1 MKMSDKQWRKT
12 ECGFSSSKTFTGKR
26 KMEMP
31 KFLIL
36 IVVCL
41 FASVGA
47 ADAQEKPSDAKVK
60 ESAPRNVKK
69 ANQRPVAAASKAVAS
84 EPFDKADVKTMAAQ
98 CVKFETEAGVI
109 EMEMFPESAPESV
122 RSFLNLAATGAFDT
136 TTFSRVV
143 PNFIIQGGDLFTSQK
158 MTPILDKKARRALPD
173 EPSQIKHERGVL
185 SMARADEPNSAS
197 THFFILLS
205 EARTLDGKFAAFGRV
220 TKGME
225 VVETINKMPVENEKP
240 AKPVRITRA
249 TSALCPAQT
258 TP

>member
-1 MKMSDKQWRKT
+1 ML
-12 ECGFSSSKTFTGKR
+12 
-26 KMEMP
+26 

-41 FASVGA
+41 FAFVGA
-47 ADAQEKPSDAKVK
+47 ADAQKKSAETMVK
-60 ESAPRNVKK
+60 ESAPRTIKK
-69 ANQRPVAAASKAVAS
+69 ANQRPVVEASKAAAS

-122 RSFLNLAATGAFDT
+122 RSFLNLTATGAFDT
-136 TTFSRVV
+136 TTFNRVV
-143 PNFIIQGGDLFTSQK
+143 PNFVIQGGDLFTKQK
-158 MTPILDKKARRALPD
+158 MMPALDKRARRTLPD
-173 EPSQIKHERGVL
+173 EPSQIKHERGIL
-185 SMARADEPNSAS
+185 SMARSDEPNSAS

-220 TKGME
+220 SKGME
-225 VVETINKMPVENEKP
+225 VVETINKMPVEGEKP
-240 AKPVRITRA
+240 TKPVRITRA
-249 TSALCPAQT
+249 TVALCTAQT

>member
-1 MKMSDKQWRKT
+1 MLKI
-12 ECGFSSSKTFTGKR
+12 
-26 KMEMP
+26 
-31 KFLIL
+31 LIL

-41 FASVGA
+41 FASVSTV
-47 ADAQEKPSDAKVK
+47 DAQKKSTDTKAK
-60 ESAPRNVKK
+60 ESAPRTIKK
-69 ANQRPVAAASKAVAS
+69 ANQRPVVEAPKAAASD
-84 EPFDKADVKTMAAQ
+84 PFDKADVKTMAAQ

-136 TTFSRVV
+136 TTFNRVV
-143 PNFIIQGGDLFTSQK
+143 PNFVIQGGDLFTSQK
-158 MTPILDKKARRALPD
+158 MTPILDKRARRTLPD
-173 EPSQIKHERGVL
+173 EPSQIKHERGIV

-225 VVETINKMPVENEKP
+225 TVDAINKMPVENEKP
-240 AKPVRITRA
+240 TKPIRITRA
-249 TSALCPAQT
+249 AVALCPAQT